1 MFSYKRKRKRSFKQQ
16 KGSGGGLQMRILK
29 KEQEKRGLAGI

>member
-1 MFSYKRKRKRSFKQQ
+1 MRSSKQQ

-29 KEQEKRGLAGI
+29 KKQEKGGMADI